1 MIETKLVD
9 ILDPFELEDHGDIQ
23 IQESKKGGVLT
34 MLNLVPSAQETK
46 PSKSVVNPYDMG
58 GHSPYYCSQKV
69 NYILVWSVNKSHNLH
84 KINFK
89 KY

>member
-9 ILDPFELEDHGDIQ
+9 ILDPFELEDHGDLQ
-23 IQESKKGGVLT
+23 IQEGNKEGVLT
-34 MLNLVPSAQETK
+34 LLNLVQSTHDDNTLETK

-69 NYILVWSVNKSHNLH
+69 VYH
-84 KINFK
+84 
-89 KY
+89 